1 MYEQVINYIINQ
13 GTSET
18 PVSNSKISKRFEM
31 AESVVRKHINK
42 ARCEGIPICSTS
54 HGYYY
59 SEDKADIVE
68 TIHSL
73 NKRTIAVEKAI
84 NGLLTNLMM
93 MEEKED
99 E

>member
-18 PVSNSKISKRFEM
+18 PVSNSKISKRFEL

-42 ARCEGIPICSTS
+42 ARCEGIPICSTP
-54 HGYYY
+54 HVYYY
-59 SEDKADIVE
+59 SENKADIVE